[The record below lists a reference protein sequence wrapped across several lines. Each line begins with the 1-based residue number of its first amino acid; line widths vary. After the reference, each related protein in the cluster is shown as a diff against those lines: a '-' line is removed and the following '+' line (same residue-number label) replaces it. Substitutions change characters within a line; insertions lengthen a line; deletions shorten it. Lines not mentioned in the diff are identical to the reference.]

1 MRRVVRIGGV
11 TASAVLLLVLCGWA
25 SSSELYFSS
34 DGSGQD
40 KVTNV
45 QEGSLVWMA
54 VYDPDENVDSGV
66 RDRFWTDAMVFDPNT
81 GACLNWAFAP
91 AAAGGADPVYGNLQ
105 PGHSPGQDVPG
116 GIVYFE
122 ETGPSTGLFVSSQP
136 LQIGTRL
143 DAKTSRLNTHW
154 VGPDFAGTS
163 GVRAFRGPYASNLNT
178 NYGQWDY
185 VDGIREARSEAI
197 AAITLP
203 EGTIAS
209 HGRLENMDSL
219 VGLIVDPDDPKD
231 VAVALVKII
240 DTRSTLAWNQQ
251 IYANAAGPASIT
263 IVDRD
268 ENLDSSVAEYI
279 PVFVLVNPGSWN
291 PLDPGNR
298 SANSF
303 AMLFRYG
310 GVTTTGSVAA
320 VGPGPIGWFNIY
332 DSGTPSLALG
342 TQATADGSYYVQY
355 PKGGVHTNVNTFDTL
370 SASGVTRVM
379 FYAKET
385 GADTGEFAL
394 RFDDLCRELGFNSL
408 QTGDAIVA
416 CYLDPNDEDDSCLGA
431 ANIGT
436 REHMSSLAFTDASQV
451 EQSLYWIGRDP
462 VYVKVEDAN
471 ANPVFDFEQLPVFLG
486 GPCHAGDGEWV
497 ILDQT
502 TWNSPVF
509 FTNAG
514 TEILPVW
521 DAKGM
526 GIEPATTGGYQL
538 QLDNW
543 KLEVMN
549 EDTIYVCYND
559 VLYEDDAMFGTGDSD
574 VGTAFPPRIR
584 SVRVANDVSFDTIS
598 IGDTQVYNGSTTT
611 MHFLDR
617 GGNRVSGSV
626 NSDCIFLEVVDPD
639 QNEDGR
645 RRERVSAFW
654 DGGQNLPFGPANL
667 NAFGCDWLRADTHPV
682 DAILGDTNVFA
693 GAAAKSQSWPM
704 VYVLNPRTG
713 QWAAVDLLETGVAS
727 GVFVSVICV
736 DLVNPNA
743 CVPTLGVLPGDTLL
757 AVYTDPSNHSDTA
770 WIAVKFAPPGP

>member
-1 MRRVVRIGGV
+1 
-11 TASAVLLLVLCGWA
+11 
-25 SSSELYFSS
+25 
-34 DGSGQD
+34 
-40 KVTNV
+40 
-45 QEGSLVWMA
+45 
-54 VYDPDENVDSGV
+54 
-66 RDRFWTDAMVFDPNT
+66 
-81 GACLNWAFAP
+81 
-91 AAAGGADPVYGNLQ
+91 
-105 PGHSPGQDVPG
+105 
-116 GIVYFE
+116 
-122 ETGPSTGLFVSSQP
+122 
-136 LQIGTRL
+136 
-143 DAKTSRLNTHW
+143 
-154 VGPDFAGTS
+154 
-163 GVRAFRGPYASNLNT
+163 
-178 NYGQWDY
+178 
-185 VDGIREARSEAI
+185 
-197 AAITLP
+197 
-203 EGTIAS
+203 
-209 HGRLENMDSL
+209 
-219 VGLIVDPDDPKD
+219 
-231 VAVALVKII
+231 
-240 DTRSTLAWNQQ
+240 
-251 IYANAAGPASIT
+251 
-263 IVDRD
+263 
-268 ENLDSSVAEYI
+268 
-279 PVFVLVNPGSWN
+279 
-291 PLDPGNR
+291 
-298 SANSF
+298 
-303 AMLFRYG
+303 
-310 GVTTTGSVAA
+310 
-320 VGPGPIGWFNIY
+320 
-332 DSGTPSLALG
+332 
-342 TQATADGSYYVQY
+342 
-355 PKGGVHTNVNTFDTL
+355 
-370 SASGVTRVM
+370 
-379 FYAKET
+379 
-385 GADTGEFAL
+385 
-394 RFDDLCRELGFNSL
+394 
-408 QTGDAIVA
+408 
-416 CYLDPNDEDDSCLGA
+416 
-431 ANIGT
+431 
-436 REHMSSLAFTDASQV
+436 
-451 EQSLYWIGRDP
+451 
-462 VYVKVEDAN
+462 
-471 ANPVFDFEQLPVFLG
+471 
-486 GPCHAGDGEWV
+486 
-497 ILDQT
+497 
-502 TWNSPVF
+502 
-509 FTNAG
+509 
-514 TEILPVW
+514 
-521 DAKGM
+521 M